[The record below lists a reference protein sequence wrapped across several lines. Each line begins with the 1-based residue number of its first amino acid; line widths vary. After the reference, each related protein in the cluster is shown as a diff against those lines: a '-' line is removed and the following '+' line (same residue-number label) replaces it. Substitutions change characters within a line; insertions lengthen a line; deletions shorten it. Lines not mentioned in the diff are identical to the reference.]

1 MNKECLIQKGLELMS
16 TDIEKYL
23 CQTCV
28 KSAKFNPGN
37 HKKTPELRHFATP
50 GYLKGRI
57 KYYLILSK
65 IKGGGS
71 DDSNSMSR
79 FY

>member
-37 HKKTPELRHFATP
+37 HKKPRNYGISQLRDT
-50 GYLKGRI
+50 
-57 KYYLILSK
+57 
-65 IKGGGS
+65 
-71 DDSNSMSR
+71 
-79 FY
+79 